1 MIKCTHLEIDGLLLF
16 ESEKYDDSRG
26 SFSEVYRLDQFS
38 EFLPDDI
45 NFIQDNESHSNK
57 GVLRG
62 LHFQESPFEQSKL
75 VRVSHGEIQD
85 VVVDIRKK
93 SKTFRKHISIKLSK
107 QNGRQL
113 FVPKG
118 FAHGFMTLE
127 KDTEVLYKV
136 SDYYAPEFDFGIKWN
151 DPGLGINWGVSA
163 ASVTLSEKDENQ
175 PLLNEI
181 ETPFVFE
188 GTP

>member
-1 MIKCTHLEIDGLLLF
+1 MKIRETTIPEVLIISPQKHGDH
-16 ESEKYDDSRG
+16 RG
-26 SFSEVYRLDQFS
+26 FFSETYNYSAMQNAGLKISFV
-38 EFLPDDI
+38 
-45 NFIQDNESHSNK
+45 QDNQSLSAK
-57 GVLRG
+57 AQTLRG
-62 LHFQESPFEQSKL
+62 LHYQAPPFAQDKL
-75 VRVSHGEIQD
+75 VRVIRGSILD
-85 VVVDIRKK
+85 VAVDIRRG
-93 SKTFRKHISIKLSK
+93 SPTFGQHVAKVISAKEWNQI
-107 QNGRQL
+107 